1 LAPLKTEQGEGIERN
16 RDSDDQKPGATRTPR
31 ASALNRPE
39 PPTATDDQVVARSE
53 PLERRLHCRDAIDGL
68 NGIRRGHLMWSHGP
82 WRDHRPT
89 ILVGRVPIPP
99 PNRHRP
105 ALEARPE
112 SSHPARVRSGAA
124 VPATQP
130 TIGGMADPTSGSFRD
145 VTLGAF
151 VDELA
156 SAAPVPGG
164 GSASAVAAS
173 LGAALVAMVSSLS
186 EGRPKYAAHADLHY
200 RSQAIGRRLA
210 ARFLNLADEDADAY
224 ADFAAAMKLPRDSE
238 TERTARKAALGL
250 AAKRAAEVPL
260 LIVEGSNTNASSD
273 LDVATLLGEAAAR
286 GAAANV
292 LINLPSVDDDSFS
305 GEATAKVMALLTSI
319 DEIVATVHAG
329 VRSGATRDPLE
340 STPA

>member
-1 LAPLKTEQGEGIERN
+1 MPDPN
-16 RDSDDQKPGATRTPR
+16 
-31 ASALNRPE
+31 ASA
-39 PPTATDDQVVARSE
+39 
-53 PLERRLHCRDAIDGL
+53 
-68 NGIRRGHLMWSHGP
+68 
-82 WRDHRPT
+82 
-89 ILVGRVPIPP
+89 
-99 PNRHRP
+99 
-105 ALEARPE
+105 
-112 SSHPARVRSGAA
+112 
-124 VPATQP
+124 
-130 TIGGMADPTSGSFRD
+130 FRD
-145 VTLGAF
+145 LTLGAF

-210 ARFLNLADEDADAY
+210 ARFLSLADEDADAY
-224 ADFAAAMKLPRDSE
+224 ADFAAAMKLPRESE
-238 TERTARKAALGL
+238 TERTVRKAALSL

-260 LIVEGSNTNASSD
+260 LTVEACLELVATAESLVGRSNPNASSD

-305 GEATAKVMALLTSI
+305 GEATARVVALLTSI
-319 DEIVATVHAG
+319 EEIVSSVHAG
-329 VRSGATRDPLE
+329 VRSGDTRDPLE
-340 STPA
+340 PTPA